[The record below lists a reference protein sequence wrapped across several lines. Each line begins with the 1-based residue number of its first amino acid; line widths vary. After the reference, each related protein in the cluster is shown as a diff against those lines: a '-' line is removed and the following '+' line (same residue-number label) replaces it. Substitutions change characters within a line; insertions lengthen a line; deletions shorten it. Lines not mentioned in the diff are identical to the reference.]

1 VKYLR
6 RATSAAAGSGLGTT
20 INEHKLRCTTSAA
33 AGYGLGTTIK
43 YLKRTTSGAAGKGQ
57 VQRSSTC
64 AAKRAARRVAA
75 WAPTIKYLRT
85 TVDIGL
91 CTTIK
96 YLRGA
101 AGLGF
106 AALQAS
112 AWAPRSSTCD
122 AQREPP
128 RTVA

>member
-20 INEHKLRCTTSAA
+20 INEHKLRCTTSAAAGSGLGTTIKYLRCTTSAA

-96 YLRGA
+96 YLRRTTRA
-101 AGLGF
+101 AANSGL
-106 AALQAS
+106 S
-112 AWAPRSSTCD
+112 
-122 AQREPP
+122 
-128 RTVA
+128 